1 MAVTQ
6 TDSIEDE
13 FQQGLQEVGEM
24 RDKYERLLAAVADA
38 QERAAGALLGGFQ
51 ACVLQLVLNHFL
63 DSQLLPLLSVRPSP
77 AAPHALVPPSTPPPR
92 HMHAA
97 IVLAPLPPI
106 SHAAAALPTTIP
118 LIRTEPVSLHPSPLL
133 RASECAEALHQLAA
147 VVAEAFGGVEEGGAG
162 DTLVAAAAVDGR
174 LAELLYFY
182 PLASHWSPLFRLSAP
197 PTRCPLCSYMP
208 PEPALAADTGGAGRG
223 AAGGDAARGGEMQHV
238 VETKELYEQKRPT
251 AWLLLS
257 PVPTP
262 PLPCAP
268 NVWASRKAHA
278 AAAVAAKARRR
289 EAAAMGAGG
298 GAGGE
303 AEGAGGAEEEEAAAR
318 EEFDEVA
325 MTLGCRI
332 LALQQRQPRL
342 LLTLA
347 VKHHAA
353 KVGHLCRQGGPP
365 VPPRWATCAAKVGH
379 LCRQGGPPVPPRWA
393 TCAAKVRW
401 VRGSAGELQRVQP
414 HMLHVLD
421 DLGLVHTPLLA
432 PVAQGDV
439 DEWGD
444 EGGAGS
450 AVGARQICLDA
461 LSVPPASPHA
471 PAQGLASPPSP
482 QHAHPSTPAHIAA
495 TAPAAPAPSA
505 ASAPHAP
512 ATPPAAPAHAPPPI
526 PPSTSTAPAPS
537 PVMPPAPTSVRA
549 DAPGPGGVGRGNAV
563 SGGTRSMPRSVGE
576 GAGMQSGGV
585 LQQPQVHGDSPT
597 APPPPPPS
605 QGRHRS
611 SSSTGAG
618 GAARPLLG
626 ASKSG
631 PISAAAYL
639 GALAASAA
647 PLGGPLVAAAATGG
661 AMGAA
666 GSRGAAV
673 PRGAG
678 AGRAGRGRA
687 PDMEACAAQ
696 MWGPLPRP
704 ESLQGPWRI
713 VSAAPPTPPAPA
725 PPPPA
730 GPATAAAAGSKPT
743 PGGAKPTPGGPLM
756 PGTAQGAAVGAGM
769 GAGAGQ
775 GAASGGTGGSAAAA
789 AAAAGRGRGAG
800 GGGGGVG
807 SNAPRA
813 RTPGSTVHALVSPRP
828 SAAAPA
834 PFHLAPSHATH
845 VAPVGAGSRA
855 VSGPITR
862 GSLYSTF
869 GLMADARPATSTT
882 AAAAAAAA
890 RQIAVPGTAGSSGG
904 ASGAAAAGRGSGG
917 GVSAV
922 RLHKS
927 GPIGPSHPY
936 YSSLTPLS
944 PPRNMPLHALPPPPL
959 DIPPTAA
966 ATGAAAAGG
975 IEGTEGAGAGGG
987 DGAGKGS
994 ADSRAGGSGSAGVAG
1009 GQGQAS
1015 PAATSS
1021 VLQHHHGRPPP
1032 IGAGGG
1038 VGGGGTAGRA
1048 RVGGA
1053 SRNPS
1058 VATIMSEGSEE
1069 GGSSTSSIATS
1080 PAARPVPS

>member
-38 QERAAGALLGGFQ
+38 QERAA
-51 ACVLQLVLNHFL
+51 
-63 DSQLLPLLSVRPSP
+63 
-77 AAPHALVPPSTPPPR
+77 
-92 HMHAA
+92 
-97 IVLAPLPPI
+97 
-106 SHAAAALPTTIP
+106 
-118 LIRTEPVSLHPSPLL
+118 
-133 RASECAEALHQLAA
+133 ECAEALHQLAA

-182 PLASHWSPLFRLSAP
+182 SLHLQQTLA
-197 PTRCPLCSYMP
+197 
-208 PEPALAADTGGAGRG
+208 EPAEALL
-223 AAGGDAARGGEMQHV
+223 GEMQHV

-303 AEGAGGAEEEEAAAR
+303 AEGAGGPEEEEAAAR

-365 VPPRWATCAAKVGH
+365 VPPRWATCAAKADAMLSRCVA
-379 LCRQGGPPVPPRWA
+379 PPLHPRSPLLAQHDPSASPPFCPAVPQ
-393 TCAAKVRW
+393 VRW

-756 PGTAQGAAVGAGM
+756 PVSAQGAAVGAGM

-813 RTPGSTVHALVSPRP
+813 RVSMSGPILRGSYPYGTATLSPRPMLATATALPTAPSAAGSSTPSAPNPSLPSPPAPAPSAPPAPSAAAAGAAGRAPSAVPAALRVPQTSSLKTPGSTVHALVSPRP